1 MRRLTIVASLIALV
15 SAGID
20 AHVVLPAEFRTV
32 VSDSVL
38 IVRGRVTDVRSVA
51 MPGGGIDS
59 IAAVA
64 IEAVLKGQADGFV
77 YVRVPGGTVGHT
89 RSIMIGAPTFRTGQR
104 LELFLRPNATDAT
117 YRPIGLT
124 MGIYPI
130 LPEPGGKRVVIN
142 PPVVAGRTAAAT
154 GAAVRG
160 DRARTAMTIGEF
172 ESLVRLIIA
181 APGGQ
186 AIPRKGR

>member
-1 MRRLTIVASLIALV
+1 MRRLTIVASLIALFG
-15 SAGID
+15 AGLD
-20 AHVVLPAEFRTV
+20 AHVVVPTEFRAV
-32 VSDSVL
+32 VSDAVL
-38 IVRGRVTDVRSVA
+38 IVRGRVTDVRSVTI
-51 MPGGGIDS
+51 PGGGIDS

-104 LELFLRPNATDAT
+104 LELFLRPNTTDAT

-124 MGIYPI
+124 LGVFPI
-130 LPEPGGKRVVIN
+130 RPEPGSHRLVID

-172 ESLVRLIIA
+172 ESLVRLMLA
-181 APGGQ
+181 APAGQ
-186 AIPRKGR
+186 AIPRKER